1 MSSPPRGASL
11 SAPPAYSVSKPRLV
25 DRARRELF
33 LRGVAAMWR
42 EGVLEIVLP
51 GGEIRTFGT
60 NPAVGRARMTV
71 RDERFFGRAIADG
84 GVGVGESYVEGE
96 WTADDLPTVIALFCL
111 NRARAGASALG
122 YAARWKDRLLH
133 ALRGNS
139 RAGARRN
146 ISAHYDLGND
156 FYRLWLDETMAYS
169 CALFAPG
176 DDLRAAQER
185 KYARL
190 AELLDLKPGH
200 RVVEIGTGWGGFAI
214 WVARRFDVRI
224 VTTTI
229 SREQHAL
236 ATERV
241 REAGLA
247 DRVTVLDRDFRDLEG
262 SFDRLVSIEMFEA
275 IGRRNFEPFFAQCAA
290 LLTPTGRAVVQIIT
304 MPDDAFEAYA
314 RNVDWI
320 QKYVFP
326 GALVPSTTAM
336 LAAASRSSDLRLRR
350 LEDIGAH
357 YAPTLAAWRQNFF
370 SRLDDVRRLG
380 FDDRFIRLWDYY
392 LASCEG
398 GFRART
404 LGDVHMVFT
413 RATDVE
419 AVG

>member
-1 MSSPPRGASL
+1 MSSAPRGAAL
-11 SAPPAYSVSKPRLV
+11 SEPPSYSVAKPRLI

-42 EGVLEIVLP
+42 EGVLELVLP
-51 GGEIRTFGT
+51 GGEVRTFG
-60 NPAVGRARMTV
+60 ADDRAGRARLTV
-71 RDERFFGRAIADG
+71 KDERFFGRAVADG

-96 WTADDLPTVIALFCL
+96 WEADDLPRVIALFCL
-111 NRARAGASALG
+111 NRARSGTSTLA
-122 YAARWKDRLLH
+122 YAARLKDRVLH
-133 ALRGNS
+133 AFRGNS
-139 RAGARRN
+139 RTGARKN
-146 ISAHYDLGND
+146 IEAHYDLGND

-169 CALFAPG
+169 CALFAEG

-190 AELLDLKPGH
+190 AELLELRPGMSL
-200 RVVEIGTGWGGFAI
+200 VEIGTGWGGFAI
-214 WVARRFDVRI
+214 WTAQHYDVRI
-224 VTTTI
+224 TTTTI

-236 ATERV
+236 ATTRV
-241 REAGLA
+241 HEAGLS

-262 SFDRLVSIEMFEA
+262 TFDRLVSIEMFEA
-275 IGRRNFEPFFAQCAA
+275 IGRKNFEPFFRTCAR
-290 LLTPTGRAVVQIIT
+290 LLKSEGRAVFQIIT

-326 GALVPSTTAM
+326 GALVPSVTAM
-336 LAAASRSSDLRLRR
+336 LDAAARASDLRLRA
-350 LEDIGAH
+350 LEDVGLH
-357 YAPTLAAWRQNFF
+357 YAPTLAAWRRNFF
-370 SRLDDVRRLG
+370 ARIDDVRALG

-413 RATDVE
+413 RATDV
-419 AVG
+419 ASV

>member
-1 MSSPPRGASL
+1 MSSAPRGAALSSPPSF
-11 SAPPAYSVSKPRLV
+11 SVAKPRLI

-42 EGVLEIVLP
+42 EGVLELVLP
-51 GGEIRTFGT
+51 GGEVRTFGT
-60 NPAVGRARMTV
+60 DDRAGRARLTV
-71 RDERFFGRAIADG
+71 TDERFFGRAVADG

-96 WTADDLPTVIALFCL
+96 WTADDLPRVIALFCL
-111 NRARAGASALG
+111 NRARSGASALA
-122 YAARWKDRLLH
+122 YAARLKDRVLH
-133 ALRGNS
+133 AFRGNS
-139 RAGARRN
+139 RTGARKN
-146 ISAHYDLGND
+146 IEAHYDLGND

-169 CALFAPG
+169 CALFAEG

-190 AELLDLKPGH
+190 AELLELRPGMSL
-200 RVVEIGTGWGGFAI
+200 VEIGTGWGGFAI
-214 WVARRFDVRI
+214 WTARHYDVRI
-224 VTTTI
+224 TTTTI

-236 ATERV
+236 ATTRV

-247 DRVTVLDRDFRDLEG
+247 DRVTVLDRDFRDLDG
-262 SFDRLVSIEMFEA
+262 TFDRLVSIEMFEA
-275 IGRRNFEPFFAQCAA
+275 IGRKNFEPFFRTCGR
-290 LLTPTGRAVVQIIT
+290 LLKPDGRAVFQIIT

-326 GALVPSTTAM
+326 GALVPSVTAM
-336 LAAASRSSDLRLRR
+336 LDAAARASDLRLRS
-350 LEDIGAH
+350 LEDVGLH
-357 YAPTLAAWRQNFF
+357 YAPTLAAWRRNFF
-370 SRLDDVRRLG
+370 ARIDDVRALG
-380 FDDRFIRLWDYY
+380 FDERFIRLWDYY

-413 RATDVE
+413 RATDVA
-419 AVG
+419 AV